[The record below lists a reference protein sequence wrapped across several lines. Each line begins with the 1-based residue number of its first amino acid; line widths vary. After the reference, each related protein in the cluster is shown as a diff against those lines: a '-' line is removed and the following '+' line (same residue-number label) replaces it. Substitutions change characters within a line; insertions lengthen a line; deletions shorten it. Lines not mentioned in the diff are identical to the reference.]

1 MKVITKHRSKH
12 QYFIKSGTVLDYK
25 TKCEECGRNC
35 YATKGEFSEIQL
47 HIHNNSYLGGSNREL
62 LKED

>member
-1 MKVITKHRSKH
+1 MKGITRHK
-12 QYFIKSGTVLDYK
+12 YFIESITVLKYK

-35 YATKGEFSEIQL
+35 YATKGEFSEIQR
-47 HIHNNSYLGGSNREL
+47 HIHENSYLGGSNREL

>member
-12 QYFIKSGTVLDYK
+12 QYFIESRTVLNYK
-25 TKCEECGRNC
+25 NKCEECGRYC
-35 YATKGEFSEIQL
+35 YVTKDEFSEIQR
-47 HIHNNSYLGGSNREL
+47 HIHENSYLGGSNREL